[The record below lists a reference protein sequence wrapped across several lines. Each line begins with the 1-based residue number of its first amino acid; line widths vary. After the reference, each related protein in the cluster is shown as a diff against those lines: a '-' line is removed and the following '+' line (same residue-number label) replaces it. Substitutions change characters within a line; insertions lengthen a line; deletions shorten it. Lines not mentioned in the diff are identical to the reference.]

1 MEKSGRIFIAGHNGL
16 VGSAIASRLSD
27 VGYENLILRTRDEL
41 DLTESSK
48 VDRFF
53 QEERPDAVILAAAKV
68 GGILANSRFPVQFL
82 KVNLAIQQ
90 NVISAAAACGVNRL
104 LFLGSSCIY
113 PRNCDQ
119 PIKEEYL
126 LTGALEPTNRAY
138 ALAKI
143 AGIELCNSYNF
154 QYGTQ
159 FVSLMPTNLY
169 GVGDNYS
176 SEGSHVIP
184 GLIRRIHEAKEQ
196 GMDEVTIWG
205 TGRPKR
211 EFLFSGDLA
220 DACLFVLSNIGL
232 ILEHLKKDNKIPII
246 NVGSSE
252 ELTIEETAKEIS
264 RVIGFEGKLVFDRT
278 KPDGTPRKILDTK
291 ILSSFGWAATTR
303 LKSGLPVV
311 YQDFL
316 ERRASGEWQ

>member
-27 VGYENLILRTRDEL
+27 VGYGNLILRTRDEL

-48 VDRFF
+48 VDQFF

-82 KVNLAIQQ
+82 EVNLAIQQ
-90 NVISAAAACGVNRL
+90 NVISAAAAWGVNRL

-143 AGIELCNSYNF
+143 AGIELCNSYNY

-205 TGRPKR
+205 TGCPKR

>member
-16 VGSAIASRLSD
+16 AGSAIASRLFD

-53 QEERPDAVILAAAKV
+53 REERPDTVILAAAKV

-82 KVNLAIQQ
+82 EINLAIQQ

-126 LTGALEPTNRAY
+126 LTAALEPTNRAY

-205 TGRPKR
+205 TGRPQR

>member
-16 VGSAIASRLSD
+16 VGSAIASRLFD

-48 VDRFF
+48 VDQFF

-82 KVNLAIQQ
+82 EVNLAIQQ
-90 NVISAAAACGVNRL
+90 NVISAAAAWGVNRL

-143 AGIELCNSYNF
+143 AGIELCNSYNY

-169 GVGDNYS
+169 GVGDNYN
-176 SEGSHVIP
+176 SERSHVIP

-205 TGRPKR
+205 TGCPKR

-264 RVIGFEGKLVFDRT
+264 RVIGFQGKLVFDRT